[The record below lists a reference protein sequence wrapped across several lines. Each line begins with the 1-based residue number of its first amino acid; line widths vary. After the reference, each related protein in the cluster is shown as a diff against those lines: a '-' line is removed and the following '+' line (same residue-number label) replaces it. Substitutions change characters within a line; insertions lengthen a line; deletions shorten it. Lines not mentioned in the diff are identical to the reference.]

1 MAKQRREVWL
11 SLETAQSALSILET
25 LIGEQLHA
33 DDRKQVDVLIKKAR
47 SAIDR
52 AQTHL
57 TVSLRD
63 AQNAIDRI

>member
-11 SLETAQSALSILET
+11 SLETAQSALTILEGV
-25 LIGEQLHA
+25 IVDQLHA
-33 DDRKQVDVLIKKAR
+33 DDRKRIDPLIEKAR

-57 TVSLRD
+57 TDALRV
-63 AQNAIDRI
+63 AQNAIDGI

>member
-33 DDRKQVDVLIKKAR
+33 DDRKQVDVLIEKAR

>member
-11 SLETAQSALSILET
+11 SLETAQSALTILESV
-25 LIGEQLHA
+25 LGDQLHA
-33 DDRKQVDVLIKKAR
+33 DDRKRIDPLIEKAR

-57 TVSLRD
+57 TDALRD

>member
-1 MAKQRREVWL
+1 MAKQSREVWL
-11 SLETAQSALSILET
+11 SLETAQAALAILESV
-25 LIGEQLHA
+25 IDEQLHA
-33 DDRKQVDVLIKKAR
+33 DDRKRIDLLIEKAR

-57 TVSLRD
+57 TDALHD